1 MSVLTKKQLKL
12 FVLISCML
20 MSFNSYSAD
29 GDNYDDCYVYTELAE
44 KVIRN
49 KVNGMNY
56 LEAKYL
62 AYGDTDILRLV
73 EQAYTN
79 EMYWN
84 LDYTHLFEDTFEA
97 VSYLDCVTGTR
108 WK

>member
-1 MSVLTKKQLKL
+1 MFKYLLAL
-12 FVLISCML
+12 FLIL
-20 MSFNSYSAD
+20 PTLSYSAD
-29 GDNYDDCYVYTELAE
+29 GDNYDNCYVYTDLAGE
-44 KVIRN
+44 VMRN
-49 KVNGMNY
+49 KVNGMHY

-62 AYGDTDILRLV
+62 AYGDTDILRLI

-84 LDYTHLFEDTFEA
+84 LEYTHLFEGTFEA
-97 VSYLDCVTGTR
+97 VSYLDCVTETR